1 MDAGLN
7 GCNIWNYRFVP
18 VWYTGQAG
26 FNACLLVCRIQ
37 KWRYEMKI
45 VDKNQYLELSLKY
58 ELRIITVYED
68 YAIVKFIKRK
78 WN

>member
-1 MDAGLN
+1 
-7 GCNIWNYRFVP
+7 
-18 VWYTGQAG
+18 
-26 FNACLLVCRIQ
+26 
-37 KWRYEMKI
+37 MKI